1 MSLVLQFAA
10 SIVSLYILVLLVR
23 VVLDWVQ
30 ILARDWRP
38 HGVVLVIAEVIY
50 SLTDPP
56 LRMLRRFIPPLR
68 LGSVALDLGFLV
80 LMLGCIFLANILNS
94 LAVRV

>member
-1 MSLVLQFAA
+1 MSILFQLAA

-23 VVLDWVQ
+23 VVIDWVQ

-38 HGVVLVIAEVIY
+38 RGAALVIAEVVY

-56 LRMLRRFIPPLR
+56 LRALRRFIPPLR
-68 LGSVALDLGFLV
+68 LGSVSLDLGFLV

-94 LAVRV
+94 LAARV

>member
-1 MSLVLQFAA
+1 VSLVFQLAGA
-10 SIVSLYILVLLVR
+10 IVNLYVLVLLIR
-23 VVLDWVQ
+23 VVFDWVQ

-56 LRMLRRFIPPLR
+56 LRFLRRFIPPLR
-68 LGSVALDLGFLV
+68 LGSVQLDLGFLV

-94 LAVRV
+94 LAARV

>member
-1 MSLVLQFAA
+1 MSLVLQLAA

-56 LRMLRRFIPPLR
+56 LRKLRRFIPPLR